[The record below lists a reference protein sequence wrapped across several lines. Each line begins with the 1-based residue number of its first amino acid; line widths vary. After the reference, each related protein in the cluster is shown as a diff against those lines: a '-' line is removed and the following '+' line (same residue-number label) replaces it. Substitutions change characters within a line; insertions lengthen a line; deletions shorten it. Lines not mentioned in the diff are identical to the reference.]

1 MSKSIKRKSSKEKV
15 KSKPLTDWI
24 KTPASTEPVQNKTNK
39 KIYKKQ
45 TYNLGDGAKVVVI
58 PEYVNKPNDLF
69 AELHNNIKWRRFKY
83 EVNGQKVDSPRLMN
97 IIYLDDNNN
106 LINLP
111 NLNRILKR
119 IEKITGVIFKYAV
132 LNLYRHGKD
141 HIGYH
146 ADREVSRG
154 QIVVSV
160 TVGATRR
167 FVLKHKFR
175 EGVRHVFMLSHGDVM
190 ILNDA
195 AIKGVY
201 KHAVPK
207 MANVGPRINITFRE

>member
-1 MSKSIKRKSSKEKV
+1 MSKSLKKKSSKEKV
-15 KSKPLTDWI
+15 KSKPITDWI
-24 KTPASTEPVQNKTNK
+24 KTPATNQSAQNKKNK
-39 KIYKKQ
+39 KIYTKQ

-58 PEYVNKPNDLF
+58 AGYVAKPNDLF
-69 AELHNNIKWRRFKY
+69 AELHDNIKWKRFKY

-97 IIYLDDNNN
+97 IIYLDDDNN
-106 LINLP
+106 LTNLP
-111 NLNRILKR
+111 NLDHILKR
-119 IEKITGVIFKYAV
+119 VEKITGTTFKYAV
-132 LNLYRHGKD
+132 LNFYRDGKD

-146 ADREVSRG
+146 ADREVSSG

-175 EGVRHVFMLSHGDVM
+175 EGVRHVFMPSHGDVM

-207 MANVGPRINITFRE
+207 MANAGPRINITFRE